1 VHRCSLMYDVCAW
14 KRHAGRLLVVV
25 LICLCV
31 LQSVQAQQSKNPFPQ
46 VRFDIEVEA
55 VLAKAGCNMGA
66 CHGNLNGKGGFRLSL
81 RGQSP
86 NDDYQWLM
94 KEYSRRRLNLLEPAQ
109 SLILLKPI
117 SAVSHQGGTRFR
129 TDSLEYSILSRWLKA
144 GAPGPDENEVKVT
157 NLVVLPEDSVVR
169 APRDSVQLQVMAQF
183 SDGSTADVTS
193 LAVYEPSNLV
203 AEVSAGG
210 LVHRLKDGESTIG
223 VRFLNNQ
230 LAIRVA
236 FMPRTSRKRIRFPE
250 TVNYVDELV
259 FEKLRKLGI
268 QPAELTNA
276 SEFIRRAFLDALG
289 ILPTGEEAKAFVD
302 DSNLN
307 KRAILIDSLLDRPE
321 FSDRWALVWSDLL
334 RNEEK
339 VLDSQGV
346 EVYHRWIRNSFEQR
360 KPLDQFVRELIV
372 ATGSTYEVPTTN
384 YWRANRTPDVRAETT
399 ARTFLGIRLQCAKC
413 HNHPFDRWT
422 QDDYYDWATLFSGIQ
437 YEEVGD
443 NKRSDKFDKNEF
455 VGEQIVKYA
464 FQEEYTNARTKSPA
478 SPRFLGNATQAE
490 DAEEDRLNALAKWV
504 TSAENQWFVRSQVNR
519 IWYHVMGRG
528 LVEPVDDLRVTNPP
542 VNPAL
547 LNALSQ
553 AFVDSGFDVRALVRQ
568 IMVSTTYQLSS
579 QPNATN
585 GNDQQNFSRAIVK
598 RLDAEVLL
606 DAQNQ
611 AIGLP
616 AKFNGYELGIRAGQ
630 IPGVRKIKWR
640 KEAPSSG
647 DLFLATFGKP
657 DRMMACECERSNET
671 TLNQVFFLVSD
682 KGIGERMN
690 ESESQVR
697 QLAESEISD
706 AELVKLI
713 YWRTLSRA
721 PGRAEL
727 VFATNYLADAEG
739 LSTASAVVSKGRRKE
754 RVEVTSLDLM
764 LRTEE
769 RLENVQDLTWALLN
783 AKEFL
788 FRH

>member
-1 VHRCSLMYDVCAW
+1 M
-14 KRHAGRLLVVV
+14 VV
-25 LICLCV
+25 LMCLCV
-31 LQSVQAQQSKNPFPQ
+31 LQSLQAQQSKNPFPQ

-109 SLILLKPI
+109 SLILLKPT

-129 TDSLEYSILSRWLKA
+129 TDSLEYSILRRWLKA

-169 APRDSVQLQVMAQF
+169 APRDSVQLQVIAQF

-223 VRFLNNQ
+223 VRFLSNQ

-250 TVNYVDELV
+250 SVNYVDELV

-268 QPAELTNA
+268 QPAELTDD

-289 ILPTGEEAKAFVD
+289 MLPTGQEAKAFVD

-339 VLDSQGV
+339 VLDSKGV

-490 DAEEDRLNALAKWV
+490 DAEEDRLNSLAKWV
-504 TSAENQWFVRSQVNR
+504 TSAENQWFVSSQVNR

-553 AFVDSGFDVRALVRQ
+553 AFIDSGFDVRALVRQ

-585 GNDQQNFSRAIVK
+585 ANDQQNFSRAIVK

-769 RLENVQDLTWALLN
+769 RLKNVQDLTWALLN

>member
-1 VHRCSLMYDVCAW
+1 
-14 KRHAGRLLVVV
+14 
-25 LICLCV
+25 
-31 LQSVQAQQSKNPFPQ
+31 
-46 VRFDIEVEA
+46 
-55 VLAKAGCNMGA
+55 
-66 CHGNLNGKGGFRLSL
+66 
-81 RGQSP
+81 
-86 NDDYQWLM
+86 
-94 KEYSRRRLNLLEPAQ
+94 
-109 SLILLKPI
+109 
-117 SAVSHQGGTRFR
+117 
-129 TDSLEYSILSRWLKA
+129 
-144 GAPGPDENEVKVT
+144 
-157 NLVVLPEDSVVR
+157 
-169 APRDSVQLQVMAQF
+169 
-183 SDGSTADVTS
+183 
-193 LAVYEPSNLV
+193 
-203 AEVSAGG
+203 
-210 LVHRLKDGESTIG
+210 
-223 VRFLNNQ
+223 
-230 LAIRVA
+230 
-236 FMPRTSRKRIRFPE
+236 
-250 TVNYVDELV
+250 
-259 FEKLRKLGI
+259 
-268 QPAELTNA
+268 
-276 SEFIRRAFLDALG
+276 
-289 ILPTGEEAKAFVD
+289 
-302 DSNLN
+302 
-307 KRAILIDSLLDRPE
+307 
-321 FSDRWALVWSDLL
+321 
-334 RNEEK
+334 
-339 VLDSQGV
+339 
-346 EVYHRWIRNSFEQR
+346 
-360 KPLDQFVRELIV
+360 
-372 ATGSTYEVPTTN
+372 
-384 YWRANRTPDVRAETT
+384 
-399 ARTFLGIRLQCAKC
+399 
-413 HNHPFDRWT
+413 
-422 QDDYYDWATLFSGIQ
+422 
-437 YEEVGD
+437 
-443 NKRSDKFDKNEF
+443 
-455 VGEQIVKYA
+455 
-464 FQEEYTNARTKSPA
+464 
-478 SPRFLGNATQAE
+478 
-490 DAEEDRLNALAKWV
+490 
-504 TSAENQWFVRSQVNR
+504 
-519 IWYHVMGRG
+519 MGRG

-657 DRMMACECERSNET
+657 DRMMSCECERSNET

>member
-1 VHRCSLMYDVCAW
+1 M
-14 KRHAGRLLVVV
+14 
-25 LICLCV
+25 
-31 LQSVQAQQSKNPFPQ
+31 
-46 VRFDIEVEA
+46 
-55 VLAKAGCNMGA
+55 
-66 CHGNLNGKGGFRLSL
+66 
-81 RGQSP
+81 
-86 NDDYQWLM
+86 
-94 KEYSRRRLNLLEPAQ
+94 
-109 SLILLKPI
+109 
-117 SAVSHQGGTRFR
+117 
-129 TDSLEYSILSRWLKA
+129 
-144 GAPGPDENEVKVT
+144 
-157 NLVVLPEDSVVR
+157 
-169 APRDSVQLQVMAQF
+169 
-183 SDGSTADVTS
+183 
-193 LAVYEPSNLV
+193 
-203 AEVSAGG
+203 
-210 LVHRLKDGESTIG
+210 
-223 VRFLNNQ
+223 
-230 LAIRVA
+230 
-236 FMPRTSRKRIRFPE
+236 
-250 TVNYVDELV
+250 
-259 FEKLRKLGI
+259 
-268 QPAELTNA
+268 
-276 SEFIRRAFLDALG
+276 
-289 ILPTGEEAKAFVD
+289 
-302 DSNLN
+302 
-307 KRAILIDSLLDRPE
+307 
-321 FSDRWALVWSDLL
+321 
-334 RNEEK
+334 
-339 VLDSQGV
+339 
-346 EVYHRWIRNSFEQR
+346 
-360 KPLDQFVRELIV
+360 
-372 ATGSTYEVPTTN
+372 PTTN

-455 VGEQIVKYA
+455 VGEQIVKYS

-490 DAEEDRLNALAKWV
+490 DAEEDRLNSLAKWV

-553 AFVDSGFDVRALVRQ
+553 AFIDSGFDVRALVRQ

-585 GNDQQNFSRAIVK
+585 ANDQQNFSRAIVK

-769 RLENVQDLTWALLN
+769 RLKNVQDLTWALLN

>member
-1 VHRCSLMYDVCAW
+1 MHRCSLMYNVCAW

-25 LICLCV
+25 LMCLCV
-31 LQSVQAQQSKNPFPQ
+31 LQSLQAQQSKNPFPQ

-109 SLILLKPI
+109 SLILLKPT

-129 TDSLEYSILSRWLKA
+129 TDSLEYSILRRWLKA

-169 APRDSVQLQVMAQF
+169 APRDSVQLQVIAQF

-223 VRFLNNQ
+223 VRFLSNQ

-250 TVNYVDELV
+250 SVNYVDELV

-268 QPAELTNA
+268 QPAELTDD

-289 ILPTGEEAKAFVD
+289 MLPTGQEAKAFVD

-339 VLDSQGV
+339 VLDSKGV

-490 DAEEDRLNALAKWV
+490 DAEEDRLNSLAKWV
-504 TSAENQWFVRSQVNR
+504 TSAENQWFVSSQVNR

-553 AFVDSGFDVRALVRQ
+553 AFIDSGFDVRALVRQ

-585 GNDQQNFSRAIVK
+585 ANDQQNFSRAIVK

-769 RLENVQDLTWALLN
+769 RLKNVQDLTWALLN

>member
-1 VHRCSLMYDVCAW
+1 MQRCSPICNVHAW
-14 KRHAGRLLVVV
+14 NLHAGRLLLVV
-25 LICLCV
+25 LICPYV
-31 LQSVQAQQSKNPFPQ
+31 LQSLQAQQSKNPFPQ

-86 NDDYQWLM
+86 HDDYQWLM
-94 KEYSRRRLNLLEPAQ
+94 KEYSRRRLNLMEPAQ
-109 SLILLKPI
+109 SLILLKPT

-129 TDSLEYSILSRWLKA
+129 TDSLEYSILSRWLKD
-144 GAPGPDENEVKVT
+144 GAPGPDENEVKLT

-169 APRDSVQLQVMAQF
+169 APRDSIQLRVMARF

-230 LAIRVA
+230 LAIRIA
-236 FMPRTSRKRIRFPE
+236 FVPRTSRKRIRFPDA
-250 TVNYVDELV
+250 VNYVDEFV
-259 FEKLRKLGI
+259 FAKLRKLGI
-268 QPAELTNA
+268 QPAELTDD
-276 SEFIRRAFLDALG
+276 SEFVRRAFLDALG
-289 ILPTGEEAKAFVD
+289 LLPTGEEARAFVD
-302 DSNLN
+302 NSNLN
-307 KRAILIDSLLDRPE
+307 KRATLIDSLLERPE
-321 FSDRWALVWSDLL
+321 FSDRWALIWSDLL

-339 VLDSQGV
+339 VLDSTGV
-346 EVYHRWIRNSFEQR
+346 DVYHRWIRNSFEQR

-372 ATGSTYEVPTTN
+372 ATGSTYEVPTAN

-422 QDDYYDWATLFSGIQ
+422 QDDYYDWATLFSGIH

-455 VGEQIVKYA
+455 IGEQIVKYA
-464 FQEEYTNARTKSPA
+464 FKEEYTNARTKAPA
-478 SPRFLGNATQAE
+478 SPRFLGDATQTE
-490 DAEEDRLNALAKWV
+490 AEEKDRLNSLARWV

-568 IMVSTTYQLSS
+568 IMISSTYQLSS

-585 GNDQQNFSRAIVK
+585 VNDQQNFSRAIVK

-616 AKFNGYELGIRAGQ
+616 ARFNGYELGIRAGQ
-630 IPGVRKIKWR
+630 IPGVRKIRWR
-640 KEAPSSG
+640 QEAPSSG

-690 ESESQVR
+690 ENESRVR
-697 QLAESEISD
+697 QLAESEVSD
-706 AELVKLI
+706 AELVELV

-721 PGRAEL
+721 PSHAEL
-727 VFATNYLADAEG
+727 VFATNYLAHAEG
-739 LSTASAVVSKGRRKE
+739 LSTASAVVSKGRRKD
-754 RVEVTSLDLM
+754 RAEVAPLDLTI
-764 LRTEE
+764 RTQQ
-769 RLENVQDLTWALLN
+769 RLKNVQDLTWALLN
-783 AKEFL
+783 AKEFV